1 MPSCFSF
8 GLQCSC
14 HTMSS
19 QRFISPS
26 RFISKECLKSW
37 LIRKIMT
44 VWTDIAH
51 HNENV
56 ITVNL
61 RRRLLLWP
69 KMFQPPLFHGWTKN
83 SKIYPKYCRIK
94 STANKIMSF
103 NWGRFTSMHGYGAI
117 SVAWM
122 LMTGLRKEHCFVW
135 IKATKVTFDCT
146 LRQKKMS

>member
-8 GLQCSC
+8 GLQCSY

-26 RFISKECLKSW
+26 RFISKECFKAGSYAKQWRFEPIL
-37 LIRKIMT
+37 LVIMKT
-44 VWTDIAH
+44 SSASK
-51 HNENV
+51 
-56 ITVNL
+56 L

-69 KMFQPPLFHGWTKN
+69 KMFQSPLFHGWTKN

-103 NWGRFTSMHGYGAI
+103 NWGRFTSMHGYGPI